1 MRKRIDIYTV
11 LFVAVLAIVSGLL
24 SLVFSNQN
32 TVNSADENTMTTISP
47 QGIWHDDTSN
57 TWSMNISHDKYGDPS
72 GTDYESWFIYWDRSA
87 PGGDNKAMIDPA
99 EYNLISVSLT
109 ATQGNSPLKFHIKRK
124 NCSNSFESDKCYKMA
139 PGRGQVEG
147 YDVNSGL
154 ILIYVNGQIKSSHP
168 VNLEKG
174 NVNLEFDISTSNE
187 KINWNTNYEIKLVLA
202 FMYYN
207 WYHHDIWYYK
217 GIATKTIC
225 FNDTVKPTG
234 TLKDVNGNVLSND
247 AETNKNVYFTW
258 DDDMANATLDGSV
271 YSKNNTISN
280 EGNHTIVLT
289 DQVSLSNTYKFKID
303 KTAPASNFEYPQYG
317 TTRYTAGNIEY
328 EPIDNLSEIKS
339 REVKFG
345 ENGTWVSNQTEA
357 GNCNYNVQ
365 FQGNKIIVPSNEAN
379 NGKWYFRATDS
390 VGNTSQAECVELM
403 KLSFGN
409 QWRIR
414 ESYKQSTW
422 YNITLPASFNKEEND
437 TQVYTAA
444 TYEIALAFATSK
456 EWQYRVQTLS
466 TGNWKYVSSV
476 NSNLTQEYT
485 DRTELDAVVNKYASS
500 YISERKIAKNGK
512 NTYGQII
519 NDNLENDETALTQQ
533 NLEAKSFTGNLPVYF
548 LNANFKFENPGFAV
562 ETHIEMQ
569 MVGNTAKMELQYDV
583 TVGSQIFSDED
594 NKQGYYLVREWDE
607 AGNEEK
613 YYVYIDISAPTLE
626 AYATRGDGST
636 KVENFTAEYV
646 FDYNDTFRYI
656 SLDLSRIVDS
666 IDEYTMM
673 KINGR
678 KLAEVYYA
686 QGDELPLLDGVT
698 YYGKYDIEVYDRSGN
713 TLTFYVTIAGEAP
726 YLSTTSLTN
735 ETSCRLTLNVNDKT
749 NAIKN
754 LKMYRI
760 LYDGTYVQMTE
771 DHKGVTVEPSTL
783 QYTLTT
789 GGKYTFWYEDMY
801 SRTVE
806 CAPIFY
812 LKGLPTATLSGVSE
826 GGITNRNVTLRFNDS
841 DKLILY
847 KVENGV
853 RTEIPASDYF
863 SCVFDETTH
872 KGTASLTANEETSG
886 SYVFFLYKADE
897 ISLFVEYTFSI
908 DCIIA
913 PIYIIDSSG
922 NEVTKNAYTNNPFTI
937 YWSETVTL
945 RYYTDT
951 TPGGEL
957 GAIRYELGKPFTV
970 NGMYYFTLRDT
981 VGNEETFTILLDTV
995 VSYQIAGEY
1004 KKLGEHEYLAKQ
1016 DLQFTITETNAVQV
1030 FNSTPSIVNG
1040 GVITTEGI
1048 YTIQIVDAYGNSA
1061 TITIRIDKSVP
1072 TIVLDGTVDGGY
1084 TKNSVTV
1091 TTFDSTGAYLVNK
1104 NNQIISAIED
1114 GIVFDDEGTYRIMAV
1129 DEAGNTTI
1137 VVFTIN
1143 RSVPFESN
1151 IPHTAITTGVVTFKF
1166 LGELQD
1172 ETVQFSRYDNL
1183 ESAETIAS
1191 KSKYTEPGTYSIFAV
1206 DTIGNEFYFSFTI
1219 LPTRLQGLQLENL
1232 ADIEVTATRNKLAY
1246 VVELVDNTLILTDEG
1261 NYVLNFY
1268 DTKKNIEYSFNVT
1281 VDNSVSVVSSI
1292 PNHSFTADTVQI
1304 TFGETVK
1311 QEVIFEGE
1319 VIKNAKQY
1327 SKAGHYEIKATDELG
1342 NEIVFQFRIMPARL
1356 RVLNLEN
1363 LNDVELLLVTKD
1375 DKEISVSLDENNSLE
1390 LSTNGHYV
1398 LFFKRITG
1406 EMFNL
1411 ICDIDNTK
1419 PTIEIEKEP
1428 GSFKT
1433 TNASKE
1439 NLTATLSCNGAEATA
1454 YTVGKKI
1461 NGAGHYTLTIT
1472 DDLGNENVYTFD
1484 ITEPLNWA
1492 AYASIGG
1499 LGLLGAVA
1507 LIVVLKAKRRVKTR

>member
-11 LFVAVLAIVSGLL
+11 LLVAVLAIVSGLF
-24 SLVFSNQN
+24 SLVLSTRN
-32 TVNSADENTMTTISP
+32 TINSVDESLTSTISP
-47 QGIWHDDTSN
+47 QGTWHDNTSN
-57 TWSMNISHDKYGDPS
+57 TWNMNISHDKYGDPS
-72 GTDYESWFIYWDRSA
+72 GEDREGLFHWGRSK
-87 PGGDNKAMIDPA
+87 PEGDNSGMADPVMK
-99 EYNLISVSLT
+99 NLISISVNAS
-109 ATQGNSPLKFHIKRK
+109 QGNHALNFHIKRK
-124 NCSNSFESDKCYKMA
+124 NCSNNQVDDKHAGGK
-139 PGRGQVEG
+139 GSVEG
-147 YDVNSGL
+147 YDVNHGR
-154 ILIYVNGQIKSSHP
+154 ILIYVNDAIVASP
-168 VNLEKG
+168 EYNLSNPG
-174 NVNLEFDISTSNE
+174 SYLEFDVSTGNIE
-187 KINWNTNYEIKLVLA
+187 IKWNTNYKIKLVLA

-207 WYHHDIWYYK
+207 WYHHDVWYYK
-217 GIATKTIC
+217 GIATKTIS

-234 TLKDVNGNVLSND
+234 TLKDVDGNVLSNNT
-247 AETNKNVYFTW
+247 ETKKNVYFSW
-258 DDDMANATLDGSV
+258 DDDMASAVLDGNA

-289 DQVSLSNTYKFKID
+289 DQVGLSNTYKFKID
-303 KTAPASNFEYPQYG
+303 KTAPASNFQYPQYG

-328 EPIDNLSEIKS
+328 APTDNLSEIKR

-345 ENGTWVSNQTEA
+345 EDGTWVSSQSEA
-357 GNCNYNVQ
+357 TSYGYNVQ
-365 FQGNKIIVPSNEAN
+365 FQSNKIIVPSNEAN
-379 NGKWYFRATDS
+379 NGEWYFRATDS

-422 YNITLPASFNKEEND
+422 YNVTLPVSFNKEEND
-437 TQVYTAA
+437 THVYTAA
-444 TYEIALAFATSK
+444 SYEIALFFATSK

-466 TGNWKYVSSV
+466 NGNWNYVSSV
-476 NSNLTQEYT
+476 NSNLIQEYT
-485 DRTELDAVVNKYASS
+485 DRAELDKVVNKYASS
-500 YISERKIAKNGK
+500 YISERKIAKNGH

-519 NDNLENDETALTQQ
+519 NDNLENDETALTRQ
-533 NLEAKSFTGNLPVYF
+533 NLEAESFTGNLPVYF
-548 LNANFKFENPGFAV
+548 LNADFKFEIPQGFV
-562 ETHIEMQ
+562 VKTNVSMQ
-569 MVGNTAKMELQYDV
+569 MVGNDEPMELQYDV

-607 AGNEEK
+607 AGNEER
-613 YYVYIDISAPTLE
+613 YYVYVDISAPKLE
-626 AYATRGDGST
+626 AYATFGNGNT
-636 KVENFTAEYV
+636 EPVE
-646 FDYNDTFRYI
+646 FDEKFVADHNGTFRYT
-656 SLDLSRIVDS
+656 SLDLSRILDS

-673 KINGR
+673 KISGR
-678 KLAEVYYA
+678 KFAEVYYA

-713 TLTFYVTIAGEAP
+713 TLSFYVTIAGEAP

-749 NAIKN
+749 NAIVS

-771 DHKGVTVEPSTL
+771 DHKDVTVEPSTL

-789 GGKYTFWYEDMY
+789 GGKYTFWYQDMY
-801 SRTVE
+801 GRIVE
-806 CAPIFY
+806 CEPIFY

-847 KVENGV
+847 KVEDGV
-853 RTEIPASDYF
+853 RTEIPTSDFF

-913 PIYIIDSSG
+913 PIYILDDNGS
-922 NEVTKNAYTNNPFTI
+922 EVTKNAFTNSSFHI

-957 GAIRYELGKPFTV
+957 GAIRYEMGKSFTA

-981 VGNEETFTILLDTV
+981 VGNEESFTILLDTM

-1004 KKLGEHEYLAKQ
+1004 KQLGEHEYLAKA

-1040 GVITTEGI
+1040 GVITAEGI

-1061 TITIRIDKSVP
+1061 TITIRIDKSAP

-1091 TTFDSTGAYLVNK
+1091 TTFDSTETYLVNK

-1129 DEAGNTTI
+1129 DEAGNTTV

-1311 QEVIFEGE
+1311 QEVTFEGE

-1433 TNASKE
+1433 SNASKTV
-1439 NLTATLSCNGAEATA
+1439 TATLSCDGGEAVN

-1461 NGAGHYTLTIT
+1461 EGAGHYTLTIT

-1507 LIVVLKAKRRVKTR
+1507 LIVVFKARRRVKTR